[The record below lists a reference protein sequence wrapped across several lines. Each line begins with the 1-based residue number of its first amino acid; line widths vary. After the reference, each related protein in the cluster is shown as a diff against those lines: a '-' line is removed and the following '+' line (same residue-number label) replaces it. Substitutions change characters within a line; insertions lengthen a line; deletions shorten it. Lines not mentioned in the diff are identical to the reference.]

1 MRYKSMF
8 GFEKNL
14 RAKVKVVIYFIILW
28 VLNRV
33 DTVSKQKWEEQLD
46 YENFIFKSPIFIN

>member
-1 MRYKSMF
+1 MF